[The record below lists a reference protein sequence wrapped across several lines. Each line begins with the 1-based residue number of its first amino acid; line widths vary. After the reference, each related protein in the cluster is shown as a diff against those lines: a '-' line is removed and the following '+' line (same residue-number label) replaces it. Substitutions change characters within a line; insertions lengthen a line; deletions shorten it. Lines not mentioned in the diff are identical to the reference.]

1 MLRIRVTKLHTVSVA
16 AYRSVRDLTEREK
29 KHLLSEI
36 IQVKGLMPLLMK
48 PRNKQRWTPEDR
60 AELRVHLRRLSNI
73 SPYLIVLALPGSF
86 LMLPALAWWL
96 DRRRN
101 RKPPPQ
107 LGTPSAVESES
118 QLKNGETG
126 GV

>member
-1 MLRIRVTKLHTVSVA
+1 MDRSRVTKLRAASVIV
-16 AYRSVRDLTEREK
+16 YRSIRDLTEREK

-48 PRNKQRWTPEDR
+48 PRNKQRWTAEDR
-60 AELRVHLRRLSNI
+60 AELRVHLRRLSSI

-101 RKPPPQ
+101 RKQHPPE
-107 LGTPSAVESES
+107 LGAP
-118 QLKNGETG
+118 G
-126 GV
+126 

>member
-1 MLRIRVTKLHTVSVA
+1 MVRFRVTKLRIASVT
-16 AYRSVRDLTEREK
+16 AYRSIRDLTGREK

-101 RKPPPQ
+101 RQRSPG
-107 LGTPSAVESES
+107 LGAR
-118 QLKNGETG
+118 G
-126 GV
+126 